1 MEIVSKVKSGY
12 GGGSG
17 GAAILWIIPEGSYV
31 EPGDKVC
38 ELDSSSLD
46 LERIQQEIVVRNSEA
61 AVTQAQNSHEA
72 AKIAKEEYLS
82 GTYKEDELTLDNQIE
97 EATEL
102 RDRLKQYWEFSKGMH
117 ERGYV
122 TKMQLEADYSALQQA
137 QNKVDL
143 AVLKRKVLE
152 DFKKA
157 KMVLQL
163 DADIATSEAKLEAA
177 KANLA
182 LDQQRLDDINEQFE
196 NCTIYTDAAGQ
207 VVYANREG
215 RRGGEGQIVIEEG
228 VTVRERQA
236 IIRLP
241 DPKDMQVT
249 AEVNEAKISLVKV
262 GMQRHDPARRLP
274 RHRAQRAGR
283 GGQGVSGAERMGLDR
298 QEVSD
303 DHQDPRLDHRV
314 AFRLYGRSEHPR
326 RGTARRAHGAG
337 PGADRARRQ
346 VLLRDVAG
354 GEGPAAGSVHRLD
367 QR

>member
-97 EATEL
+97 EATES

-143 AVLKRKVLE
+143 AVLNRKVLE

-262 GMQRHDPARRLP
+262 GMSATIRLDAFPDTVLNGQVVAVKEYPRRADGARP
-274 RHRAQRAGR
+274 
-283 GGQGVSGAERMGLDR
+283 S
-298 QEVSD
+298 EVSD

-354 GEGPAAGSVHRLD
+354 GEGPAAGSVHRVD